1 MIVPSISFQA
11 VCARAAGGISL
22 AALRLRRPRPVRGQ
36 EEAPMPGQDRFLP
49 IVLLSLAL
57 ATGASAQDKAAKAQD
72 KAPPKR
78 EAEVKNPYL
87 ERFRQLDRNGDGYVT
102 LEEWPLEPDSF
113 QVVDRNQD
121 GRLSRNELLTPNV
134 LRRDPRDEPRL
145 GTDEN
150 GLPDYGNAFRN
161 NQDTW
166 NSRATSRDR
175 ARFRSLDRNQDNR
188 LSLLEWTGSNLTFDR
203 LDRNRD
209 GVLSPNEWP
218 K

>member
-1 MIVPSISFQA
+1 MKLARDTWLVFQ
-11 VCARAAGGISL
+11 RQMTLLLRSKIWIIIGL
-22 AALRLRRPRPVRGQ
+22 AQPITYVLFFTP
-36 EEAPMPGQDRFLP
+36 FLKP
-49 IVLLSLAL
+49 AL
-57 ATGASAQDKAAKAQD
+57 ASMG
-72 KAPPKR
+72 
-78 EAEVKNPYL
+78 VK
-87 ERFRQLDRNGDGYVT
+87 
-102 LEEWPLEPDSF
+102 
-113 QVVDRNQD
+113 
-121 GRLSRNELLTPNV
+121 
-134 LRRDPRDEPRL
+134 
-145 GTDEN
+145 
-150 GLPDYGNAFRN
+150 DYGDAFRN